1 VSPSHGIPLGK
12 AALIAW
18 REIRWEIFGDRGAV
32 VRTGFFALLP
42 ILFVITGRGTG
53 PGGPNDISILVL
65 ALQSTLIPAL
75 SGVALIASTFTQEKE
90 NGTLVPLLA
99 SPIRD
104 IDIVVGKLLGMVGPV
119 MLICAGSL
127 SVFYV
132 LGSALFGATR
142 VRFALPPEILF
153 ALLVVAFLY
162 LITAGSWVL
171 IIAAVVRTTRAG
183 QQVAGLMIGLSA
195 AVFAVLGVAASRIA
209 DGWALVGLGLA
220 FVAADIVALEIARR
234 VWQRGEVIGRL

>member
-1 VSPSHGIPLGK
+1 MGK

-32 VRTGFFALLP
+32 IRTGFFALLP
-42 ILFVITGRGTG
+42 ILFVMTGRG
-53 PGGPNDISILVL
+53 PRGGPSDLAILVL

-99 SPIRD
+99 SPVRD
-104 IDIVVGKLLGMVGPV
+104 IDIVVGKLLGMVAPV

-127 SVFYV
+127 AVFYA
-132 LGSALFGATR
+132 LGSALFGAGR
-142 VRFALPPEILF
+142 LSQALPVEILF

-162 LITAGSWVL
+162 LMTAGSWVL
-171 IIAAVVRTTRAG
+171 IVAAMVKTTRAG
-183 QQVAGLMIGLSA
+183 QQIAGLMIGLSA
-195 AVFAVLGVAASRIA
+195 AIFAVLSVGAARIA
-209 DGWALVGLGLA
+209 DGWALVGLGLV
-220 FVAADIVALEIARR
+220 FVVADIIALEIARR
-234 VWQRGEVIGRL
+234 VWQRSEVIGRL

>member
-1 VSPSHGIPLGK
+1 MGK

-18 REIRWEIFGDRGAV
+18 REIRWEIFGDRGAIL
-32 VRTGFFALLP
+32 RTGFFAFLP
-42 ILFVITGRGTG
+42 ILFVMSGRGV
-53 PGGPNDISILVL
+53 PGGPNDISMLVL

-104 IDIVVGKLLGMVGPV
+104 IDIVVGKLLGMVVPV

-127 SVFYV
+127 TVFYV
-132 LGSALFGATR
+132 LGTLLYGASR
-142 VRFALPPEILF
+142 VRHALPPEILF
-153 ALLVVAFLY
+153 ALLVVALLY
-162 LITAGSWVL
+162 LMTAGSWVL
-171 IIAAVVRTTRAG
+171 IVAAVVRTSRAG
-183 QQVAGLMIGLSA
+183 QQIAGLMIGLSA
-195 AVFAVLGVAASRIA
+195 AIFAVLGVAATRIA
-209 DGWALVGLGLA
+209 DGWALLGLGLA

-234 VWQRGEVIGRL
+234 VWQRSEVIGRI